1 MIYFLFKPLNIKQ
14 QIFEDIPQFEIS
26 SFTLYELNQDSLITI
41 MKGDKSIRFDDRY
54 TVSNIDYTDNSKKY
68 IANMRAN
75 DGIYRDDIV
84 ELSGNVSYMR
94 EDGLVFKT
102 QSATYD
108 KKTNIT
114 HIEKEFSSQGQDY
127 KLNGRALS
135 YNNVLN
141 RAVASGVA
149 VSYQLKESK

>member
-1 MIYFLFKPLNIKQ
+1 MIFFLFKPLDIKQ
-14 QIFEDIPQFEIS
+14 QIFDDIPLFEIS
-26 SFTLYELNQDSLITI
+26 SFTLYELNTESLITL
-41 MKGDKSIRFDDRY
+41 MSGDKSIRYKDRY

-68 IANMRAN
+68 IANMKADN
-75 DGIYRDDIV
+75 GIYKDDIIS
-84 ELSGNVSYMR
+84 LTANVKYMR

-102 QSATYD
+102 QNAIYN

-114 HIEKEFSSQGQDY
+114 YIEKDFSSQGQDY
-127 KLNGRALS
+127 KLNGEALR

-141 RAVASGVA
+141 TALANRVT